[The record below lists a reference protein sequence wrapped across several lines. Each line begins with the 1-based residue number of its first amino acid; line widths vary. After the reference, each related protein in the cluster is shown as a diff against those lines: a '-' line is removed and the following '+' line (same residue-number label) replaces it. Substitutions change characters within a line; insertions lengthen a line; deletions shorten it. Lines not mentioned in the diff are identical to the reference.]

1 MQCPHCGKTINEVI
15 DSRPTKGEIA
25 IRRRRHCLACGSRF
39 TTYECTEEKLL
50 LASIKKDASQEAAI
64 TNLKVVL
71 TCISTGFKALTKE
84 AEKLMTKVDKLEKA
98 KVAKGS
104 KRMGAA
110 KKKVPVKKTVARKTT
125 PLTTTA
131 TVLKIIK
138 RHKRGVDITK
148 LKDRTGFDD
157 SRIRNI
163 VSRAYR
169 EGKIRRVGRGI
180 YAAV

>member
-1 MQCPHCGKTINEVI
+1 MECPHCGKTINEVI

-98 KVAKGS
+98 E
-104 KRMGAA
+104 AA
-110 KKKVPVKKTVARKTT
+110 KESKKKAPTKKRTAK
-125 PLTTTA
+125 PTA
-131 TVLKIIK
+131 TDQVVNIIK
-138 RHKRGVDITK
+138 RSKKGVDAPTLMKKTGLGERTVRNIIFKAGKRG
-148 LKDRTGFDD
+148 
-157 SRIRNI
+157 
-163 VSRAYR
+163 
-169 EGKIRRVGRGI
+169 KIKRSGRGV
-180 YAAV
+180 YVAR

>member
-1 MQCPHCGKTINEVI
+1 MECPHCGKTINEVI

-98 KVAKGS
+98 KES
-104 KRMGAA
+104 PC
-110 KKKVPVKKTVARKTT
+110 KKEDCETNS
-125 PLTTTA
+125 
-131 TVLKIIK
+131 
-138 RHKRGVDITK
+138 H
-148 LKDRTGFDD
+148 
-157 SRIRNI
+157 
-163 VSRAYR
+163 
-169 EGKIRRVGRGI
+169 
-180 YAAV
+180 